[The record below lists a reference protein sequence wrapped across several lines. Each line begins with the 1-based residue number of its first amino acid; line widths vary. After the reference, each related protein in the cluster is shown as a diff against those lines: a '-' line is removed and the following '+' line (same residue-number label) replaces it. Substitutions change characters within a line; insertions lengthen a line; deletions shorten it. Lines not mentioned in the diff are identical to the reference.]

1 MRVEECFFRSE
12 LRKTFLQVFLVK
24 SIRSQFQVRQSSVA
38 GFVEPV
44 GVLVC
49 ALEKQK
55 ARREEKLLS
64 RLFFQLSPKL
74 LALNGHFRIQQ
85 VASVGV
91 AEDPVNVVR
100 AGTFASDSVP
110 VQD

>member
-24 SIRSQFQVRQSSVA
+24 SVRSQFHVRQSSVA
-38 GFVEPV
+38 SFVEPV

-55 ARREEKLLS
+55 AGREEKLLS
-64 RLFFQLSPKL
+64 RFFFQLSPKL
-74 LALNGHFRIQQ
+74 LTLNGHFRVWQ
-85 VASVGV
+85 VASFCVLRILV
-91 AEDPVNVVR
+91 LFVLIR
-100 AGTFASDSVP
+100 LFI
-110 VQD
+110 

>member
-24 SIRSQFQVRQSSVA
+24 SVRSQFHVRQSSVA
-38 GFVEPV
+38 SFVEPV

-55 ARREEKLLS
+55 AGREEKLLS
-64 RLFFQLSPKL
+64 RFFFQLSPKL
-74 LALNGHFRIQQ
+74 LTLNGHFRVQQ

-91 AEDPVNVVR
+91 SE
-100 AGTFASDSVP
+100 DSVYRSEERR
-110 VQD
+110 VGKGGR